1 MIREI
6 IKTANSNERITAE
19 QIAYLEDK
27 GWLLAFSPENPR
39 RQIFLTQDAYLG
51 DTCGFPVYKASA
63 MDFVGNE
70 YEITWELRNGWEDM
84 EDASDHC
91 FWEDYSVN
99 DLS

>member
-6 IKTANSNERITAE
+6 IRKVNAHEIPTNKEIT
-19 QIAYLEDK
+19 YLEDR
-27 GWLLAFSPENPR
+27 GWLLPFSPENPR
-39 RQIFLTQDAYLG
+39 CQIFLTQNPYLG
-51 DTCGFPVYKASA
+51 DTCGFPVYKAAA